1 MVVFLPTVAL
11 ARGFRCFLFFVGRFF
26 EEEKETTL
34 ERKKGHRAVNSKQM
48 VEEHN
53 GEGRKVMS
61 FGGFLL
67 YL

>member
-34 ERKKGHRAVNSKQM
+34 ERRRDIALLIVNKWSRNITEK
-48 VEEHN
+48 VE
-53 GEGRKVMS
+53 K
-61 FGGFLL
+61 
-67 YL
+67 